1 MKLIP
6 HKVAPLNTEPFFHKR
21 GPVGC
26 LLIHGFTGSP
36 PELQFIGEYLAER
49 NITVS
54 GIQLAGHG
62 ALPDDMA
69 KTGWRD
75 WVKSAEDGLAD
86 LRGKC
91 EEVFVGGLSMGGAL
105 TLYLAARN
113 ELPAAFTLA
122 GAASI
127 IKDWKFSLIPFV
139 RHFTRF
145 FPKPDGVD
153 LADESAL
160 QYLKCYEYI
169 PLDCVLSLLD
179 LTKVVQ
185 EGLPKVNCPLLV
197 MQGLKDQLVAPA
209 TAQYIYD
216 TVSSADKELVWFEN
230 SGHCIPV
237 DVQKELSFK
246 ATYAWIFKHSNL
258 RNTLPAE

>member
-1 MKLIP
+1 MKIIP
-6 HKVAPLNTEPFFHKR
+6 RKVAPLGTSPFFHQR

-36 PELQFIGEYLAER
+36 PELAFLGEYLAER
-49 NITVS
+49 NVTVS

-69 KTGWRD
+69 KTRWPD
-75 WVKSAEDGLAD
+75 WAESAEKGLID
-86 LRGKC
+86 IRERC

-105 TLYLAARN
+105 TLYLAARH

-122 GAASI
+122 GAANI
-127 IKDWKFSLIPFV
+127 IKDWKFSLLPIIRKFA
-139 RHFTRF
+139 RF
-145 FPKPDGVD
+145 FPKSAGVD
-153 LADESAL
+153 LVDESAL

-179 LTKVVQ
+179 LIQAVR
-185 EGLPKVNCPLLV
+185 EGLPKVTCPLLV
-197 MQGLKDQLVAPA
+197 MQGLKDRLVAPS

-216 TVSSADKELVWFEN
+216 NVASADKELVWFEN

-237 DVQKELSFK
+237 DAQKELSFK
-246 ATYAWIFKHSNL
+246 AAYAWIRKHTKFHD
-258 RNTLPAE
+258 TLPAE